1 MHKPGKHE
9 VGGHEMESHGADSHE
24 ADVSKKPQ
32 ADGPEDTAGQLA
44 PGAAQP
50 PMRQPLRW
58 LLLSLAV
65 VVLDLATKAMASGW
79 LGYAQPQEVLP
90 FFNLTLLHNTGAAF
104 SFLADHPGWQRW
116 LFAAI
121 AAVASIGLTLWISRL
136 RADEKL
142 MGGALALII
151 GGALGNLYDRL
162 VHGYVVD
169 FLSFH
174 VAGWYYPAFNVA
186 DIAITLGAIG
196 LIWESLF
203 GERLRAKR
211 QA

>member
-1 MHKPGKHE
+1 MSQEG
-9 VGGHEMESHGADSHE
+9 E
-24 ADVSKKPQ
+24 ARMSERQSAQDH
-32 ADGPEDTAGQLA
+32 TA
-44 PGAAQP
+44 

-58 LLLSLAV
+58 LWLAV
-65 VVLDLATKAMASGW
+65 AVIVLDLGTKYLASGM
-79 LGYAQPQEVLP
+79 LEYARPVEVLP

-104 SFLADHPGWQRW
+104 SFLAGHPGWQRW

-121 AAVASIGLTLWISRL
+121 AVGASIGLTVWMRRL
-136 RADEKL
+136 KADETL
-142 MGGALALII
+142 LGVSLGLII

-174 VAGWYYPAFNVA
+174 AAGWYYPAFNVA
-186 DIAITLGAIG
+186 DIGITLGAIG

-203 GERLRAKR
+203 AERRRAR
-211 QA
+211 RRG

>member
-1 MHKPGKHE
+1 MHEVDSMPETPKGAAKAAPMHK
-9 VGGHEMESHGADSHE
+9 
-24 ADVSKKPQ
+24 
-32 ADGPEDTAGQLA
+32 
-44 PGAAQP
+44 
-50 PMRQPLRW
+50 PLRW
-58 LLLSLAV
+58 LWLAV
-65 VVLDLATKAMASGW
+65 AVVALDLGTKALASS
-79 LGYAQPQEVLP
+79 LLTYAQPVVVLP

-116 LFAAI
+116 FFAAI
-121 AAVASIGLTLWISRL
+121 AVVASVGLTLWMRRL

-142 MGGALALII
+142 LGGALALII

-186 DIAITLGAIG
+186 DIGITLGAIG
-196 LIWESLF
+196 LIWESVF
-203 GERLRAKR
+203 GERRRAR
-211 QA
+211 RGR

>member
-1 MHKPGKHE
+1 MPIIPTS
-9 VGGHEMESHGADSHE
+9 VVA
-24 ADVSKKPQ
+24 VSATCRKDRVKCVTML
-32 ADGPEDTAGQLA
+32 EENM
-44 PGAAQP
+44 P

-58 LLLSLAV
+58 LWLSLAV
-65 VVLDLATKAMASGW
+65 IVLDLATKYAASAM
-79 LGYAQPQEVLP
+79 LGYAQPVEVLP

-104 SFLADHPGWQRW
+104 SFLASHPGWQRW
-116 LFAAI
+116 FFALVAI
-121 AAVASIGLTLWISRL
+121 GASVGLTIWLRRL
-136 RADEKL
+136 KADETL
-142 MGGALALII
+142 LAGSLALII

-186 DIAITLGAIG
+186 DIAITLGAAG

-203 GERLRAKR
+203 GEKR
-211 QA
+211 RRSQRQS